1 MKKRLLFVIDSL
13 TCGGAEK
20 SLVTLLNI
28 MDYSK
33 FDIDLMMFRRGGA
46 FENLVP
52 DSVHIIAAPH
62 YFEQIRKNEKCRW
75 KDIYYRVKT
84 SFLLRMNQLFKEKYH
99 SEQIVYRSLKPY
111 LVNNNEEY
119 DCAIAYSQGM
129 PTYYISNHVKA
140 KKKLAWINCN
150 YVATKYN
157 KHYDAFCYQSMK
169 YIIVV
174 SDFIKGTLKEYPF
187 YKKVRVVNDIVSPQ
201 IIEQLSDLDNEYLGE
216 MDYKGLRLLTV
227 ARLEKIKGYD
237 LLVKAASIL
246 NEKGIDFKWFIIGEG
261 SERERINILCKEH
274 HIEDR
279 LVLLGQKT
287 NPYVYM
293 KRCDIYVQT
302 SKNEGLGLTVI
313 EAKILGKLIVSTSFS
328 TASSLITDHVDGL
341 LCDIDERDIA
351 KKVTEYIE
359 NEKTRSTIFNNLQHQ
374 KKFDTREEINKIYDL
389 ILGD

>member
-1 MKKRLLFVIDSL
+1 
-13 TCGGAEK
+13 
-20 SLVTLLNI
+20 
-28 MDYSK
+28 
-33 FDIDLMMFRRGGA
+33 
-46 FENLVP
+46 
-52 DSVHIIAAPH
+52 
-62 YFEQIRKNEKCRW
+62 
-75 KDIYYRVKT
+75 
-84 SFLLRMNQLFKEKYH
+84 
-99 SEQIVYRSLKPY
+99 
-111 LVNNNEEY
+111 
-119 DCAIAYSQGM
+119 
-129 PTYYISNHVKA
+129 
-140 KKKLAWINCN
+140 
-150 YVATKYN
+150 
-157 KHYDAFCYQSMK
+157 
-169 YIIVV
+169 
-174 SDFIKGTLKEYPF
+174 
-187 YKKVRVVNDIVSPQ
+187 
-201 IIEQLSDLDNEYLGE
+201 

-287 NPYVYM
+287 HPYVYM

>member
-62 YFEQIRKNEKCRW
+62 YFEQIQKNEKCRW